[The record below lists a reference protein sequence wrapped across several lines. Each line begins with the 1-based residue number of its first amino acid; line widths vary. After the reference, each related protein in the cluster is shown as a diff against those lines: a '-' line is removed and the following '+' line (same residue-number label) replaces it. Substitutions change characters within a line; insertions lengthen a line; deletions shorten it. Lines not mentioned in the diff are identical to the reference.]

1 VHVAFLSALI
11 AVTVIDLRHYLVPDE
26 ISLPGTAA
34 ALAASFVLPALQ
46 PSSWSPSHPHLS
58 SLGASAVGA
67 AVGAAVIYGIGALGK
82 AIIPKERLAFGGE
95 AMGLGDVKLMAMI
108 GAMLG
113 WEATILVI
121 FASALLGTVYGVI
134 RMSFTGDNKIP
145 YGPFL
150 AIAAAAMLVFRPAVT
165 SFVADVVASYR
176 FLIR

>member
-1 VHVAFLSALI
+1 
-11 AVTVIDLRHYLVPDE
+11 
-26 ISLPGTAA
+26 
-34 ALAASFVLPALQ
+34 
-46 PSSWSPSHPHLS
+46 
-58 SLGASAVGA
+58 
-67 AVGAAVIYGIGALGK
+67 VGAAVIYGIGALGK